1 MTIAAEIL
9 LLIAIGLLISAGA
22 ALYALVQGYQVL
34 RRVLRNVR
42 DDDSLLLKSPMAPG
56 VSIITSPPDASP
68 DSRAWVRR
76 LLDLF
81 SGNHE
86 VVVVLD
92 GADPLE
98 RDRWLAEFRLG
109 PVSRRSSR
117 DLKSAPVLGIYESYD
132 PVRMVL
138 VDKEMGGSNDAL
150 NAGVN
155 IAMYPVIGWVERG
168 SRFEPNLLLRLIR
181 PMLEQPDET
190 VAVCGVSAA
199 PPSGAWAARFA
210 ACAFLRTWLVR
221 CAAFRAW
228 NMLLPVP
235 GAAVLVRRDAVVAA
249 HGFRLGV
256 AELCLRL
263 HAAAR
268 AANVAYRV
276 ALVAEPVIFPPEP
289 SGWRDLYRHIVRDQ
303 AELRRIS
310 LHWPRGAE
318 GQVRWGFLW
327 FRLFEP
333 LLETAGYPLALAGW
347 ILGQVDVATAIFFL
361 VASVGSG
368 VVVSTAAVVLAALA
382 SDRGPEPAQL
392 KGAFLTAVLENVG
405 YRQVRNLMLIAG
417 FFGKPAG
424 RQRQK
429 GPGGARPL

>member
-1 MTIAAEIL
+1 MTVVAAIL
-9 LLIAIGLLISAGA
+9 LSISIALLASAGV
-22 ALYALVQGYQVL
+22 ALYAMLQGKQVL
-34 RRVLRNVR
+34 RRVLRDVR

-56 VSIITSPPDASP
+56 VSIITSPRDASP

-76 LLDLF
+76 LLELF

-92 GADPLE
+92 GAEPLE

-109 PVSRRSSR
+109 PVSRRSSE
-117 DLKSAPVLGIYESYD
+117 DLKAARVLGVYESYD

-138 VDKEMGGSNDAL
+138 VDKEAGGASDAL

-155 IAMYPVIGWVERG
+155 IAMYPVIGWMERG

-190 VAVCGVSAA
+190 VAVCGVSPA
-199 PPSGAWAARFA
+199 PAPAAWAARFG

-221 CAAFRAW
+221 CGAFRGW

-249 HGFRLGV
+249 HGFRAGV
-256 AELCLRL
+256 AELCMRL

-268 AANVAYRV
+268 VAKAPYRI

-289 SGWRDLYRHIVRDQ
+289 AGWRELGRQIARDQ
-303 AELRRIS
+303 AELCRIS
-310 LHWPRGAE
+310 LGWARGADRR
-318 GQVRWGFLW
+318 VRGGFLW
-327 FRLFEP
+327 FRLFKP
-333 LLETAGYPLALAGW
+333 LLETAGYPLALVGW
-347 ILGQVDVATAIFFL
+347 ILGQVDPATVLFFL
-361 VASVGSG
+361 VASIGSG
-368 VVVSTAAVVLAALA
+368 IVVSTAAVVLPALA
-382 SDRGPEPAQL
+382 TDRGLEPAQL
-392 KGAFLTAVLENVG
+392 KRLFLAGVLENLG
-405 YRQVRNLMLIAG
+405 YRQIRNLALIVG
-417 FFGKPAG
+417 FFSSTPPA
-424 RQRQK
+424 
-429 GPGGARPL
+429 P

>member
-1 MTIAAEIL
+1 MTIAAAAL
-9 LLIAIGLLISAGA
+9 LSISLALLISAGVA
-22 ALYALVQGYQVL
+22 SYALIQGYHVAQRAL
-34 RRVLRNVR
+34 RAVR

-56 VSIITSPPDASP
+56 VSMVTSPPDASP
-68 DSRAWVRR
+68 ESRAWVRR

-98 RDRWLAEFRLG
+98 RDRWMAEFRLG
-109 PVSRRSSR
+109 PVSRRSSQ
-117 DLKSAPVLGIYESYD
+117 DLKSAPVNGVYESYD

-138 VDKEMGGSNDAL
+138 VDKAAGGSNDAL

-155 IAMYPVIGWVERG
+155 IAMYPVIGWVEPG

-181 PMLEQPDET
+181 PMLEQPEET

-199 PPSGAWAARFA
+199 PPSGNWAARFA

-221 CAAFRAW
+221 CAAFRGW

-249 HGFRLGV
+249 HGFRAGA

-268 AANVAYRV
+268 VAKAPYRV

-289 SGWRDLYRHIVRDQ
+289 AGGRDLYRHVVRDQ
-303 AELRRIS
+303 AELARMS
-310 LHWPRGAE
+310 LGWPRGADRRI
-318 GQVRWGFLW
+318 RWGFLW
-327 FRLFEP
+327 FRLIKP
-333 LLETAGYPLALAGW
+333 LLETAGYPLALVGW
-347 ILGQVDVATAIFFL
+347 ILGQVDIPTVLFFL
-361 VASVGSG
+361 LASVGSG
-368 VVVSTAAVVLAALA
+368 IVVSTAAVVLTALA
-382 SDRGPEPAQL
+382 GDRGPEPAQL
-392 KGAFLTAVLENVG
+392 KRTFLAAVLENLG
-405 YRQVRNLMLIAG
+405 YRQMRNLMLIRG
-417 FFGKPAG
+417 FFADP
-424 RQRQK
+424 
-429 GPGGARPL
+429 PGLR